1 MKKLFT
7 IDDLMI
13 GFIMAIGYGLGFA
26 VPKAMGWSDWES
38 GLVCWVV
45 GYVLQ
50 EAATRILFSKT
61 VQSNTAYRYTVFGAF
76 VLLFLAA
83 EYAVMSWMGL
93 SAS

>member
-50 EAATRILFSKT
+50 EAAT
-61 VQSNTAYRYTVFGAF
+61 
-76 VLLFLAA
+76 
-83 EYAVMSWMGL
+83 E
-93 SAS
+93 

>member
-38 GLVCWVV
+38 GLVCWVL
-45 GYVLQ
+45 GQ
-50 EAATRILFSKT
+50 QNRTE
-61 VQSNTAYRYTVFGAF
+61 
-76 VLLFLAA
+76 
-83 EYAVMSWMGL
+83 
-93 SAS
+93 